1 MKKAIKLNIL
11 NFIFTRHRNPE
22 EAVASGTLSLSPRP
36 PLSEKSHLCCHCLP
50 NDHKGLITQPLGSC
64 PSYTHTEATRV
75 QYRSND
81 MVPRLHNAV
90 LSQHQ
95 FNESHTLPVSRQTL
109 LHLSCLWSISVP
121 LESPAL
127 SVCSSLASIHFRTL
141 GFSLHIFTG
150 CSPILEQ

>member
-11 NFIFTRHRNPE
+11 NFIFTRHPNPE
-22 EAVASGTLSLSPRP
+22 EAAASGTLSLSPCP
-36 PLSEKSHLCCHCLP
+36 PLSEKPHLCCHCLP
-50 NDHKGLITQPLGSC
+50 NDHKGLITRPLGSC
-64 PSYTHTEATRV
+64 PSYTHGGQACAV
-75 QYRSND
+75 QIHD
-81 MVPRLHNAV
+81 MVPQLHNAV

-95 FNESHTLPVSRQTL
+95 FKESHTLPISRQTL

-127 SVCSSLASIHFRTL
+127 TVCSSLASIHFRTL